1 MARIVH
7 VLVLEGQ
14 WRRQQM
20 PLDLWQRHWS
30 SRLGSGFSYGNAP
43 HSSWRLDCIS
53 FRCIAY
59 GVPFGAIFFVEPKGT
74 TVLWESEDGR
84 MTIS

>member
-30 SRLGSGFSYGNAP
+30 SRLAVASLMAMLP
-43 HSSWRLDCIS
+43 
-53 FRCIAY
+53 IAL
-59 GVPFGAIFFVEPKGT
+59 GVWIASLFAAWHMVFILLLYFFIEPKGT
-74 TVLWESEDGR
+74 TVLGR
-84 MTIS
+84 ARTNE